1 MDDRPRDDA
10 TPGGPSPGE
19 AGHAAAPGG
28 NGWRPTR
35 REFLATSAAATAAAA
50 LPVAGGAAPVG
61 APALRGPGPVRIAL
75 RVNGGRRTADV
86 LPGDSLAD
94 VLRDDLGLTGTKIGC
109 DRGACSACT
118 VWLDGAPHS
127 ACLVFALDVGE
138 REVTTVEGL
147 ARGEDLHPVQA
158 AFVAHDAM
166 QCGFC
171 TPGMVMSAAA
181 LLARSASPS
190 LDDVKGAVS
199 GNLCRCGTYAKV
211 FEAVLA
217 AARGGTGK

>member
-10 TPGGPSPGE
+10 NPGASSPGE
-19 AGHAAAPGG
+19 AGEAAAPGG
-28 NGWRPTR
+28 DGWRTTR
-35 REFLATSAAATAAAA
+35 REFLAASAAATAAAA
-50 LPVAGGAAPVG
+50 LPDRAGAAKE
-61 APALRGPGPVRIAL
+61 APPARGPGPVRVAL

-118 VWLDGAPHS
+118 VWLDGVPHS

-147 ARGEDLHPVQA
+147 ARGKELHPVQA
-158 AFVAHDAM
+158 AFVARDAA
-166 QCGFC
+166 QCGYC

-181 LLARSASPS
+181 LLARNASPT

-217 AARGGTGK
+217 AGRGGTGR

>member
-1 MDDRPRDDA
+1 MDDRPIDPA
-10 TPGGPSPGE
+10 VPGE
-19 AGHAAAPGG
+19 PPPAEAGEGAAAGP
-28 NGWRPTR
+28 GWRPTR

-50 LPVAGGAAPVG
+50 LPAGTGAAKEASPG
-61 APALRGPGPVRIAL
+61 LRGPGPVRITL
-75 RVNGGRRTADV
+75 RVNGTPRAAEV

-118 VWLDGAPHS
+118 VWLDAAPHS
-127 ACLVFALDVGE
+127 ACLVFALDVGD
-138 REVTTVEGL
+138 REVTTIEGL
-147 ARGEDLHPVQA
+147 ARGKDLHPVQA
-158 AFVAHDAM
+158 AFVAHDAT

-181 LLARSASPS
+181 LLARNASPS

-217 AARGGTGK
+217 AARGGTGR

>member
-1 MDDRPRDDA
+1 MGRRP
-10 TPGGPSPGE
+10 SGE
-19 AGHAAAPGG
+19 ASSGAPPAAPGQG
-28 NGWRPTR
+28 AGDGTWRQTR

-50 LPVAGGAAPVG
+50 IPEAAGAAKEA
-61 APALRGPGPVRIAL
+61 APGLRGPGPVRIAL
-75 RVNGGRRTADV
+75 RVNGARRTAEV

-147 ARGEDLHPVQA
+147 ARGKGLHPVQA
-158 AFVAHDAM
+158 AFVAHDAA
-166 QCGFC
+166 QCGYC

-181 LLARSASPS
+181 LLARNASPS
-190 LDDVKGAVS
+190 LDEVKGAVS

-217 AARGGTGK
+217 AARGGAGR

>member
-1 MDDRPRDDA
+1 MDDRP
-10 TPGGPSPGE
+10 GVEG
-19 AGHAAAPGG
+19 APGPG
-28 NGWRPTR
+28 TGVEDGADGGWRTTR
-35 REFLATSAAATAAAA
+35 REFLATSAAAAAATA
-50 LPVAGGAAPVG
+50 LPEQAGAAG
-61 APALRGPGPVRIAL
+61 EPALRGPGPVRIAL
-75 RVNGGRRTADV
+75 PVNGTRRIAEV

-118 VWLDGAPHS
+118 VWLDGEPHS

-138 REVTTVEGL
+138 RQVTTIEGL
-147 ARGEDLHPVQA
+147 AGGKDLHPLQA
-158 AFVAHDAM
+158 AFVAHDAL
-166 QCGFC
+166 QCGYC

-181 LLARSASPS
+181 LLARNPSPS
-190 LDDVKGAVS
+190 LDEVKGAVS

-217 AARGGTGK
+217 AARGGAGR